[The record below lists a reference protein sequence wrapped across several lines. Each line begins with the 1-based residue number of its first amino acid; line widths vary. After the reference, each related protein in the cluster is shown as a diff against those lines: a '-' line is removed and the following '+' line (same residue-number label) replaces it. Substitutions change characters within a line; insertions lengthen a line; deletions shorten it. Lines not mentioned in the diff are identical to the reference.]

1 MALSRRLARPLL
13 ASIFVVGGW
22 DALWNPEGK
31 VKKAV
36 AVTDPLAEKAG
47 VEGLDAAT
55 LVRVNGAVQIAG
67 GMLLAVGKFRRPA
80 AVALIGSIIP
90 TTYAGH
96 RFWEESDPTTRAQQ
110 KMHFLKNVGLL
121 GGLILAAFD
130 TEGEPSLAWR
140 AKRQARQLESTVTAG
155 RASGRRK
162 VRRARR
168 SVAPAVAQAS
178 TADDPARARR
188 EPRRAAPG
196 AGGLDLADKVT
207 PDPET
212 LSHAHDV
219 VADVVKGSSGDG
231 RPCRPTG
238 RLLRLG
244 CRSATRTSDSKFL
257 PSVSGGRRPL
267 RCLGRRAHH
276 RDSGEVARASAGR
289 LTNF

>member
-47 VEGLDAAT
+47 VESLDPAM

-67 GMLLAVGKFRRPA
+67 GVLLAVGKFRRPA

-155 RASGRRK
+155 RASEPSQGPAGPAK
-162 VRRARR
+162 RRAGSGPGLDRG
-168 SVAPAVAQAS
+168 
-178 TADDPARARR
+178 DPS
-188 EPRRAAPG
+188 RAARPG
-196 AGGLDLADKVT
+196 RHARAGGLDLADRVT

-219 VADVVKGSSGDG
+219 VADVVKGSAETAGHAVQHAASFVSDAARQLEPLARSSSHPYLGAVVPYVASGAEHTTETLAKL
-231 RPCRPTG
+231 RE
-238 RLLRLG
+238 RLPV
-244 CRSATRTSDSKFL
+244 D
-257 PSVSGGRRPL
+257 
-267 RCLGRRAHH
+267 
-276 RDSGEVARASAGR
+276 
-289 LTNF
+289 